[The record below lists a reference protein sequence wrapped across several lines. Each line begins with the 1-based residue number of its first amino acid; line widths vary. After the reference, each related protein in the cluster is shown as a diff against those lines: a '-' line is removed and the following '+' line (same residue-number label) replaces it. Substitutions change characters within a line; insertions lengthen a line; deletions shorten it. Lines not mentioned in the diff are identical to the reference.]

1 MKIKEYIEK
10 IVENGKQEDM
20 KELSEMLD
28 EAIIKVKLT
37 EPDCYKKYKMKLMG
51 MAYNYK
57 FDYDMA
63 KEIVDNMRPLGEYW
77 NIDTTNKVKNDYRL
91 NIDDCEFYIV
101 MNSLAND
108 YGNIINKDDIEMYVK
123 MANAF
128 INDDDASKDK
138 VWKYFT
144 IIPKED

>member
-28 EAIIKVKLT
+28 EAIVKVKLT

-57 FDYDMA
+57 FDNDMA
-63 KEIVDNMRPLGEYW
+63 KEIVNNMRPLGEYW

-91 NIDDCEFYIV
+91 NTDDCEFYIV
-101 MNSLAND
+101 MNSLVND
-108 YGNIINKDDIEMYVK
+108 YGNIINKDDVEMYVK